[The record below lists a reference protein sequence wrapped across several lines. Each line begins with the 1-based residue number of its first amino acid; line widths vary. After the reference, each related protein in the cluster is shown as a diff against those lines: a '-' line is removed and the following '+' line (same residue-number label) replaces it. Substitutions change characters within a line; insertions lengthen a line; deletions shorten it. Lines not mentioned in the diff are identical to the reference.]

1 MVHSILAVGLG
12 GFFGAVLRFAVSRLP
27 IFKTA
32 DKFPWPTFTVNLLGS
47 LFLGILYGLAAAQK
61 IADEQQ
67 LLFLGTGMM
76 GSLTTFSTYKLD
88 SLNLIKKGCVRSA
101 AVYIFVS
108 VLAGLIL
115 VSVGFLIGSAAC

>member
-12 GFFGAVLRFAVSRLP
+12 GFLGAVLRFAMSRLD
-27 IFKTA
+27 ILKTG
-32 DKFPWPTFTVNLLGS
+32 KFPWATFSVNMLGS

-61 IADEQQ
+61 IVNEQL
-67 LLFLGTGMM
+67 LLFLGTGIM

-88 SLNLIKKGCVRSA
+88 SLNLIKKGKICTA
-101 AVYIFVS
+101 AFYVVVS

-115 VSVGFLIGSAAC
+115 VSAGFLIGRAVG